1 MIEIKNVTKSFQLDT
16 KTFNAVDDV
25 SLSIQSGEIFG
36 IIGYSGAGK
45 STLVRCINLL
55 ERPESGDIIIKGESM
70 IELSESALR
79 EKRKDVGMIFQHF
92 NLMQSRTIEDNVAL
106 ALTNATMSKEAR
118 YARTHELLELVG
130 IRDKAKAYP
139 SHLSG
144 GQKQRVAIARALANH
159 PSILLCDE
167 ATSALDPQT
176 TQTILDLLKKLNETL
191 GLTIV
196 IITHEMHVVKS
207 ICDRVAVMEHG
218 NVQEVST
225 VTDLFTHPQAAISQ
239 EFVQSTSSI
248 KTILNLIRE
257 QPHALNIQQTDT
269 VLKLTFTGANTKE
282 AILSTLTKT
291 YHIDAS
297 IIFAN
302 IEVIHDEV
310 MGVMIVIMRG
320 DRTHE
325 ALQALNQFGIRWEGL
340 Q

>member
-1 MIEIKNVTKSFQLDT
+1 MIEIKNVTKSFIIDT
-16 KTFNAVDDV
+16 KKFNAVNNV
-25 SLSIQSGEIFG
+25 SLSINDGEIFG

-45 STLVRCINLL
+45 STLVRCINML
-55 ERPESGDIIIKGESM
+55 ERPDAGDVLIKGTSM
-70 IELSESALR
+70 TQLSKSQLR

-92 NLMQSRTIEDNVAL
+92 NLMQSRTVEDNVAL
-106 ALTNATMSKEAR
+106 ALSNASLTKTGR
-118 YARTHELLELVG
+118 IQRVRELLELVG
-130 IRDKAKAYP
+130 IADKAKAYP

-144 GQKQRVAIARALANH
+144 GQKQRVAIARALANY
-159 PSILLCDE
+159 PAILLCDE

-176 TQTILDLLKKLNETL
+176 TQTILDLLKKLNQTL

-207 ICDRVAVMEHG
+207 ICDRVGVMEHG
-218 NVQEVST
+218 HLREVSK
-225 VTDLFTHPQAAISQ
+225 VTDLFTHPQADISK

-248 KTILNLIRE
+248 KNILTLISE
-257 QPHALNIQQTDT
+257 QPASLNIKDGDA

-291 YHIDAS
+291 YQIDAS

-310 MGVMIVIMRG
+310 MGIMIVIMRG
-320 DRTHE
+320 ERTQE
-325 ALQALNQFGIRWEGL
+325 ALTALGNYGISWEEVL
-340 Q
+340 